1 MKNKVAACIAL
12 SVAVGAATGAVAAPG
27 PSASLSRPVAFAA
40 CAVCH
45 KTEKGAP
52 NGIGPNLFGI
62 GGKKAGAVPGFNF
75 SPAMKQSNVVWDK
88 QRLTAFITAPSTL
101 VPGTRMPY
109 AGMKNPAAVA
119 SIADYILALK

>member
-1 MKNKVAACIAL
+1 MKNKVVSACIVLGIAM
-12 SVAVGAATGAVAAPG
+12 GTATISSAAPG
-27 PSASLSRPVAFAA
+27 PSARPATFAA

-62 GGKKAGAVPGFNF
+62 GGKKAGTVPGFNF
-75 SPAMKQSNVVWDK
+75 SAAMKQSKVVWDK
-88 QRLTAFITAPSTL
+88 QKLTTFITAPRTV

-109 AGMKNPAAVA
+109 AGMKDPAAAA
-119 SIADYILALK
+119 SIADYILTLK